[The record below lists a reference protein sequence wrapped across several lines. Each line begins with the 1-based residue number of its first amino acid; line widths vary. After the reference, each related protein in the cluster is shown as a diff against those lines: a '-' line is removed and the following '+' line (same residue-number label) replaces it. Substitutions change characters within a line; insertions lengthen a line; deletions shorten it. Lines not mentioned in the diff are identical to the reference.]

1 MEAVL
6 DIGNYILVSN
16 VCEKTNE
23 IYPYTITSYAPT
35 KISFSPAKIVTS
47 KQTIDIL
54 YGTE

>member
-35 KISFSPAKIVTS
+35 KIYFSPAKIVTS